1 MGEKVFQNAML
12 TLGVIFGGLQVWLQW
27 QRPADPQSSG
37 LALVTRPIGG
47 PLLVAVLFLCAGLLH
62 WIPLRKLSRKNKTK
76 LEDFRNPEWE
86 TVIGKSFK
94 NEEVILDKK
103 RFWNCTF
110 DNVTLRFKG
119 EGPVEFMHGC
129 NFTPNMILAS
139 NSPVA
144 MEYAKL
150 LEIFGSLPNTQAKH
164 VSVDKDG
171 KPLAPTFQVTE
182 LIKNR
187 RAEDKAHN

>member
-1 MGEKVFQNAML
+1 LSNLATFVGLWMNYLTSPESVQQKVAHL
-12 TLGVIFGGLQVWLQW
+12 LIIIGATVSVVLY
-27 QRPADPQSSG
+27 
-37 LALVTRPIGG
+37 ALILYRIIHKTQAT
-47 PLLVAVLFLCAGLLH
+47 VAHEEETA
-62 WIPLRKLSRKNKTK
+62 
-76 LEDFRNPEWE
+76 LEQFRNPQWE
-86 TVIGKSFK
+86 TMIGKSFK

-129 NFTPNMILAS
+129 NFAPNMILAS

-150 LEIFGSLPNTQAKH
+150 IEIFGSLPNTQTRH

-171 KPLAPTFQVTE
+171 KPLAPTFHITE
-182 LIKNR
+182 LRKNR
-187 RAEDKAHN
+187 RAEDRPQN